1 MTSALQQTD
10 SIRPMERPPR
20 PTRVN
25 LKLGLRGMNATLTD
39 EVLVERFFEGCE
51 ESFEQLVNRYESKV
65 FSTAL
70 YLTEESNEAE
80 EVLFQVFA
88 DLHERLKSD
97 AGKGKLFEWLVQ
109 HTLDISVERLISK
122 KNEDLS
128 LPSDSRNTVE
138 TREHFSNFESRNQE
152 LRQLLSGAI
161 SKLPLQLKFVFLLRD
176 VQGLSLS
183 KVSSILGI
191 TVFDARARLHRSR
204 LFIYRRLSE
213 TLCSTAEQ
221 KSVCSGN

>member
-1 MTSALQQTD
+1 M
-10 SIRPMERPPR
+10 
-20 PTRVN
+20 
-25 LKLGLRGMNATLTD
+25 
-39 EVLVERFFEGCE
+39 
-51 ESFEQLVNRYESKV
+51 
-65 FSTAL
+65 
-70 YLTEESNEAE
+70 TEESNEAE

-109 HTLDISVERLISK
+109 HTLDVSVERLIAK

-128 LPSDSRNTVE
+128 LPSDSRDTVG
-138 TREHFSNFESRNQE
+138 TQQHFNNFENRNKE
-152 LRQLLSGAI
+152 LRQLLSSAI
-161 SKLPLQLKFVFLLRD
+161 GKLPLQLKFVFLLRD

-183 KVSSILGI
+183 KVSNILGI

-213 TLCSTAEQ
+213 TLCSTSEQ
-221 KSVCSGN
+221 KSACSAS